1 LTSLVSAAAGVSV
14 LLAALLAAGA
24 MTPMDATAA
33 SSAER
38 QLADRYAPV
47 VMVRAQSNVCSTSQ
61 EQFAPPTSVGAVL
74 GDPSVRLLRSDG
86 RHMVFVKRAPT
97 AADLAGRG
105 PNYYLDL
112 PGTPL
117 DPKCTYAKARRNP

>member
-1 LTSLVSAAAGVSV
+1 MSV
-14 LLAALLAAGA
+14 LLAVLLAAGA
-24 MTPMDATAA
+24 ITPMGAA
-33 SSAER
+33 AAISAEQ

-47 VMVRAQSNVCSTSQ
+47 VMVRAQSNTCSTSQ
-61 EQFAPPTSVGAVL
+61 EQFAPPTSVDVVL

-86 RHMVFVKRAPT
+86 RHMVLVKRAPT

-112 PGTPL
+112 PGNPL
-117 DPKCTYAKARRNP
+117 DPKCTYAKAFRALRRAGRRRR